1 MSPFNRKHRINLV
14 NVPDNQRRHRPDYVL
29 LLLCVA
35 LIGIGLVVVYAI
47 SPGLSA
53 AQHVSENYYVSK
65 QIIAILLGIVA
76 FSVCALMPTKVLSH
90 VRNGLL
96 IAAGVSAVGVQIFG
110 QQINGAYRWIQVG
123 GFSFQPAEL
132 IKFALLFYV
141 AEILATRMRD
151 GQLDNYKKTIKPMM
165 ILLAVVG
172 AIVAGLQSDLGSA
185 GVMMIMVAI
194 MSFTAGMRLKRI
206 AMIAAVVLTAGLLA
220 VFTTGYRRDR
230 LTSFL
235 HPTRDCQ
242 SSGYQACQALYA
254 VGSGGMFGLGL
265 GKSVQAYGYLPEAAN
280 DSIFAIIAE
289 KFGFV
294 GVSIILGLYLALF
307 SRIRRI
313 IERSSGPVDRLVA
326 TGILA
331 WLSAQTI
338 INIGAMI
345 GLLPLK
351 GITLPFISYG
361 GTSIMFVMAAA
372 GVVFQISKY
381 TSFVT
386 VKESPKSERAGYDN
400 TTVRRGDRR
409 PYYAPLGRR

>member
-1 MSPFNRKHRINLV
+1 MFFRPSRSTSLDIENNS
-14 NVPDNQRRHRPDYVL
+14 RRHRPDYVL
-29 LLLCVA
+29 LLISVA
-35 LIGIGLVVVYAI
+35 LISIGLIVVYAI

-65 QIIAILLGIVA
+65 QIIAILLGLVA
-76 FSVCALMPTKVLSH
+76 FSVCAFIPTKTLSY
-90 VRNGLL
+90 VRRGLIVAAAISA
-96 IAAGVSAVGVQIFG
+96 IAVQFLG

-123 GFSFQPAEL
+123 GFSFQSVEL

-141 AEILATRMRD
+141 AEILAARMRE
-151 GQLDNYKKTIKPMM
+151 GQLNNFQKTIKPLM
-165 ILLAVVG
+165 LLLGVFG

-185 GVMMIMVAI
+185 GVIMLMVAV
-194 MSFTAGMRLKRI
+194 MAFTAGMDLKRI
-206 AMIAAVVLTAGLLA
+206 GIIATVVLTAGLIA
-220 VFTTGYRRDR
+220 VSTTGYRRDR
-230 LTSFL
+230 LTTFL
-235 HPTRDCQ
+235 HPTQDCQ
-242 SSGYQACQALYA
+242 GSGYQACQALYA

-289 KFGFV
+289 KFGFI
-294 GVSIILGLYLALF
+294 GTSIILGLYFALF
-307 SRIRRI
+307 SRIKRV
-313 IERSSGPVDRLVA
+313 IERSSNPTDRLIT
-326 TGILA
+326 TGILT

-345 GLLPLK
+345 GLLPIK
-351 GITLPFISYG
+351 GITLPLISYG
-361 GTSIMFVMAAA
+361 GTSIMFVMAAV
-372 GVVFQISKY
+372 GVVFQRSKY

-386 VKESPKSERAGYDN
+386 VKESPKRERAGYDH